1 MSELEDRRQ
10 QAREAAQ
17 DEHGQ
22 SEYYGAEAANAVE
35 AAIETAT
42 RVRIT
47 PEILAAA
54 RLAAEGSWTEEPG
67 PRQVARLRAA
77 FEAAGLEVEG

>member
-10 QAREAAQ
+10 RAREAAQ
-17 DEHGQ
+17 DHAHEQGG
-22 SEYYGAEAANAVE
+22 EYTDSSIE

-47 PEILAAA
+47 PE
-54 RLAAEGSWTEEPG
+54 
-67 PRQVARLRAA
+67 VMRAA
-77 FEAAGLEVEG
+77 QRESSIGFETVAGIEAALTALGFEVEP